1 MIQHGASMDDETSH
15 RRSLVGV
22 ARRARV
28 RPGRVWRSRQADL
41 SEVPY
46 RALVEASPFLTAALD
61 QHGYVK
67 LVNRA
72 MELASGLSRSAL
84 VGRHFDELLS
94 PTGRGL
100 EALSLGAPIE
110 LVLVTSRGAE
120 RRVQWRVVAAEQ
132 LTWVFGVDVTEARAT
147 ERRLR
152 VVEQLAVVGDL
163 TTGLAHEIRNPL
175 NSALLELK
183 VMARRLARTEARS
196 ELASVEAV
204 RGELGRIERLLADF
218 LWFARPGSSTTQP
231 GQLASPA
238 EAVARLVS
246 AEVAARSISLT
257 TEFDPAAAPVAFDED
272 SVRQVI
278 FNLVRNAIEA
288 VPDGGHIVIRVRA
301 GVGTTELDVED
312 DGAGIQGDPS
322 RVFVPFHTTKPLG
335 TGLGLT
341 IAQRIAIDQGGEVR
355 VRSRPGKTVFTFAL
369 PALDVPGVDLSP
381 P

>member
-1 MIQHGASMDDETSH
+1 MIPHGASMDDEQYH

-22 ARRARV
+22 GRRARV
-28 RPGRVWRSRQADL
+28 KPRRTWRSRYAEL
-41 SEVPY
+41 PEVPY
-46 RALVEASPFLTAALD
+46 RAIVEASPILTAALD
-61 QHGYVK
+61 HDGKVR

-72 MELASGLSRSAL
+72 MEQSVGLPRAAL
-84 VGRHFDELLS
+84 VGRYFDELLS
-94 PTGRGL
+94 PAGPEL
-100 EALSLGAPIE
+100 EALSPEAPIE
-110 LVLVTSRGAE
+110 RGLVTNRGTE
-120 RRVQWRVVAAEQ
+120 RRVQWRVVAAEH
-132 LTWVFGVDVTEARAT
+132 LRWVFGVDVTEARAA

-183 VMARRLARTEARS
+183 VLARRLARAESA
-196 ELASVEAV
+196 ADQVSVEAV
-204 RGELGRIERLLADF
+204 RSELGRIERLLADF

-231 GQLASPA
+231 GQLSSPA

-246 AEVAARSISLT
+246 AEVAARSIVLT
-257 TEFDPAAAPVAFDED
+257 TEFDPSAAPVAFDED

-288 VPDGGHIVIRVRA
+288 VGDGGHIVLRVRA
-301 GVGTTELDVED
+301 GVRTTELDVVD
-312 DGAGIQGDPS
+312 NGPGIQGDPA

-355 VRSRPGKTVFTFAL
+355 VHSSPGRTVFTFVL
-369 PALDVPGVDLSP
+369 PALREPGGERIAP
-381 P
+381 

>member
-1 MIQHGASMDDETSH
+1 MSFHGAPMDDETLH

-28 RPGRVWRSRQADL
+28 RPGRVWRSRRADL
-41 SEVPY
+41 SDVPY

-61 QHGYVK
+61 QRGHVR

-72 MELASGLSRSAL
+72 MEQASGLSRAAL
-84 VGRHFDELLS
+84 LGRHLDELLS
-94 PTGRGL
+94 TSGPGL
-100 EALSLGAPIE
+100 EALSSGVPVE
-110 LVLVTSRGAE
+110 LLLVTSDGGE
-120 RRVQWRVVAAEQ
+120 RRVQWRAVFAEQ
-132 LTWVFGVDVTEARAT
+132 LTWLFGLDITEARAT

-152 VVEQLAVVGDL
+152 VIEQLAVVGDL

-183 VMARRLARTEARS
+183 VMARRLAKAERES

-231 GQLASPA
+231 GQLSSPA

-257 TEFDPAAAPVAFDED
+257 TQFDPAAAPVAFDED

-288 VPDGGHIVIRVRA
+288 VSDGGHIVIRVRA

-312 DGAGIQGDPS
+312 DGAGIQGDPT

-355 VRSRPGKTVFTFAL
+355 VRSRPGKTVFTFVL
-369 PALDVPGVDLSP
+369 PALDMTGADLTAP
-381 P
+381 

>member
-1 MIQHGASMDDETSH
+1 MDDETVH
-15 RRSLVGV
+15 RRSLAGV

-28 RPGRVWRSRQADL
+28 KPGRVWRSRQAEL

-61 QHGYVK
+61 RRGYVR

-72 MELASGLSRSAL
+72 MEQASGLSRAAL
-84 VGRHFDELLS
+84 VGRHLDELLS
-94 PTGRGL
+94 TSGPGL
-100 EALSLGAPIE
+100 EALSSGAPVE
-110 LVLVTSRGAE
+110 LLLVTSDGAE
-120 RRVQWRVVAAEQ
+120 RRVQWRAVVAEQ
-132 LTWVFGVDVTEARAT
+132 LTWVFGVDITEARAT

-183 VMARRLARTEARS
+183 VMARRLAKAERPN

-246 AEVAARSISLT
+246 AEVAARSIALS

-312 DGAGIQGDPS
+312 DGPGIPGDPT

-355 VRSRPGKTVFTFAL
+355 VRSRPGKTVFTFVL
-369 PALDVPGVDLSP
+369 PALDLPGADLTTP
-381 P
+381 

>member
-1 MIQHGASMDDETSH
+1 MK
-15 RRSLVGV
+15 
-22 ARRARV
+22 
-28 RPGRVWRSRQADL
+28 PGRVWRSRQADL

-46 RALVEASPFLTAALD
+46 RALVEASPFLTAGLD
-61 QHGYVK
+61 QRGYVR

-72 MELASGLSRSAL
+72 MERASGLSRTAL
-84 VGRHFDELLS
+84 LGRHLDELLS
-94 PTGRGL
+94 TSGPGL
-100 EALSLGAPIE
+100 EALSTGAPVE
-110 LVLVTSRGAE
+110 LLLVTSDGGE
-120 RRVQWRVVAAEQ
+120 RRVQWRAVVAGP
-132 LTWVFGVDVTEARAT
+132 LTWVFGVDITEARAT

-152 VVEQLAVVGDL
+152 VIEQLAVVGDL

-183 VMARRLARTEARS
+183 VMARRLAKAEIAS

-218 LWFARPGSSTTQP
+218 LWFARPGSSTTQT

-257 TEFDPAAAPVAFDED
+257 TQFDPTAAPVAFDED

-288 VPDGGHIVIRVRA
+288 VSDGGHIVIRVRPGA
-301 GVGTTELDVED
+301 GTTELDVED
-312 DGAGIQGDPS
+312 DGPGIRGDPT

-355 VRSRPGKTVFTFAL
+355 VRSRPGKTVFTFVL
-369 PALDVPGVDLSP
+369 PALDLPGTDLP
-381 P
+381 TP